1 MAQDYCQTS
10 SAFPCLTRFSAQR
23 LLRQVL
29 TFMRSLGHLALI
41 AVVISQVFTY
51 SGQAASRT
59 SASSSSGADST
70 LQVITPELATLVT
83 CQRVLTGHSAGV
95 WSVAFSPDGSLLA
108 SGAQDRSV
116 RLWNPQTYE
125 LVRRLPNHAY
135 WVIGLTFSPDGQTVA
150 AGEATLFNPVSA
162 SIRLWDVATGNAAG
176 AFVAHASGVWSLSYR
191 PGTNILTSCGLDG
204 LIKFWDPGTGLAID
218 TLAGHTAGV
227 LCVSHNPVQDLLA
240 SSSID
245 RTVRLWD
252 AVSGDSVR
260 VLTGHT
266 NNIGFVT
273 FSPDGETVVS
283 SADDGTIRYW
293 NVSDGQPIRVVAA
306 GQNWVNGLAFSPDGR
321 VLASTGHNGTVRLWD
336 PATGDLLTELTGHT
350 QPAIRVAFSPDGTLI
365 ASASWDATVRLWG
378 VLGPSEVDP
387 DGDGVPWPSDNC
399 YYFANP
405 GQSDVDGDGIGD
417 PCDPDCCVGR
427 IGDVNGEGEYPDEVT
442 LGDVMLLVDV
452 KFISGDCSQ
461 LTCLYEADINQD
473 GGIDPD
479 CDNHVTLGDIMTL
492 VDFLFITGPENATL
506 PDCL

>member
-1 MAQDYCQTS
+1 MAQDYCQTLF
-10 SAFPCLTRFSAQR
+10 AYLHPTR
-23 LLRQVL
+23 LRAKRILSEAPTPKWSRV
-29 TFMRSLGHLALI
+29 HLALI
-41 AVVISQVFTY
+41 AAVILQVLSY
-51 SGQAASRT
+51 SVQAASQT
-59 SASSSSGADST
+59 DASGRNAADST
-70 LQVITPELATLVT
+70 LQVMTPELATLVS

-125 LVRRLPNHAY
+125 LVRTLPNHAY
-135 WVIGLTFSPDGQTVA
+135 WVIGLTFSSDGQTVA

-176 AFVAHASGVWSLSYR
+176 AFVAHASGVWSLAYR
-191 PGTNILTSCGLDG
+191 PGTNILTSCGLDR
-204 LIKFWDPGTGLAID
+204 LIKFWDPSTGIAID
-218 TLAGHTAGV
+218 TLVGHTAAV
-227 LCVSHNPVQDLLA
+227 LCVSYNPVQDLLA

-252 AVSGDSVR
+252 GASGDSVG

-273 FSPDGETVVS
+273 FSPDGTLVVS

-293 NVSDGQPIRVVAA
+293 NVSDGLPIRVVAA

-378 VLGPSEVDP
+378 VLGPSETDP
-387 DGDGVPWPSDNC
+387 DGDGIPWPSDNC
-399 YYFANP
+399 FDFPNP
-405 GQSDVDGDGIGD
+405 NQSDLDDDGLGD
-417 PCDPDCCVGR
+417 PCDPNCCAGR
-427 IGDVNGEGEYPDEVT
+427 VGDVNGEDDYPDEVT
-442 LGDVMLLVDV
+442 LGDIMLLVDV

-473 GGIDPD
+473 GGIDPNCND
-479 CDNHVTLGDIMTL
+479 HISLGDIMTL
-492 VDFLFITGPENATL
+492 VDFLFIAGPANVTL
-506 PDCL
+506 PNCL